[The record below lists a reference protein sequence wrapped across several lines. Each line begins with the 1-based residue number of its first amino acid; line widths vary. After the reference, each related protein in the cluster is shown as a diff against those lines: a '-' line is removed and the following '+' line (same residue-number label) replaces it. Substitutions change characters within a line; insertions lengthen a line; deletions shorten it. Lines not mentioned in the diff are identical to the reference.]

1 MWTYNVHRPN
11 ELPCAV
17 KVEVHVPFTVPIALL
32 GRMQGAIADGIQ
44 LIKILNDIGQI
55 VVHRTLLLDR
65 ALVLQRRSGII
76 AWVLGI
82 LVIVEPAV
90 LLLDLV
96 KYSSK
101 LGTLVVRSGRG
112 RLGSLS

>member
-32 GRMQGAIADGIQ
+32 GGMQGAIADGIQ
-44 LIKILNDIGQI
+44 LIKILDDIGQI
-55 VVHRTLLLDR
+55 IVHPTLLLDR
-65 ALVLQRRSGII
+65 VLILRRRSGVV

-90 LLLDLV
+90 LLLYLI

-101 LGTLVVRSGRG
+101 LGTLAVRSGRG